1 MYKVLTRNK
10 IAKVGLERLDPA
22 LFTYADTLEQPDAI
36 LVRSADL
43 HGLGL
48 SDAGTLQCIA
58 RAGAGVN
65 NIPVDRCSEAGIV
78 VFNTPGANANG
89 VKELV
94 LCALFLSA
102 RDIAGGIAWAA
113 GLKGEGDAVP
123 ALIEKGKSAFA
134 GPELTGKT
142 LGVVGLGAI
151 GVMVANAART
161 LGMTVLG
168 FDPYLSVDSAWGL
181 SRGVHRAHG
190 LKQIYA
196 ESDYISL
203 HVPLGPE
210 TRGMINAEVF
220 AHCKP
225 GLRIINLARGDL
237 VRTDDLLAALSDGRV
252 ARYVTDF
259 PTAAMLGH
267 EKIVAI
273 PHLGASTP
281 ESEDNCAVM
290 AAKELSDFLLLGHI
304 RNSVNYPNIS
314 LEVGEGCARLCVA
327 HRNIPMMVSA
337 LSSTL
342 AEAGINI
349 ENMVNRSNKDY
360 AYTLLDVNAMPSDDL
375 LRALSTVDGILRTRL
390 IARG

>member
-1 MYKVLTRNK
+1 
-10 IAKVGLERLDPA
+10 
-22 LFTYADTLEQPDAI
+22 
-36 LVRSADL
+36 
-43 HGLGL
+43 
-48 SDAGTLQCIA
+48 
-58 RAGAGVN
+58 
-65 NIPVDRCSEAGIV
+65 AGIV

-89 VKELV
+89 VKELA

-134 GPELTGKT
+134 GPELMGKT

-161 LGMTVLG
+161 LGMEVLG

-181 SRGVHRAHG
+181 SRGVQRAHG

-210 TRGMINAEVF
+210 TRGMINAEVL
-220 AHCKP
+220 ALCKP
-225 GLRIINLARGDL
+225 GLRVINLARGDL

-314 LEVGEGCARLCVA
+314 LEAGTGCARLCVA
-327 HRNIPMMVSA
+327 HRNIPMMVGA

-349 ENMVNRSNKDY
+349 ENMVNRSHKDY
-360 AYTLLDVNAMPSDDL
+360 AYTLLDVNTMPGDDL
-375 LRALSTVDGILRTRL
+375 LRSLSAVNGILRIRL
-390 IARG
+390 IAHS